1 MSFRFGCLRYGNP
14 VAFVLIEQKE
24 GIDAI
29 RFTVAKGWFVTED
42 IENVTVH
49 VLGVEPGRAGAM
61 LALNRHFVFTTM
73 FEAIVYLRDY
83 CQTCIDEQIKKE
95 RERRNRQGL

>member
-1 MSFRFGCLRYGNP
+1 MGFRFGSLRYGNT

-29 RFTVAKGWFVTED
+29 RFTVSKGRFMSED
-42 IENVTVH
+42 IENVTISVS
-49 VLGVEPGRAGAM
+49 GGEPGNRGGIITV
-61 LALNRHFVFTTM
+61 NRHFVFTTM

-83 CQTCIDEQIKKE
+83 CQSSIDEQIKKYK
-95 RERRNRQGL
+95 R